1 MKADEKTNT
10 TETICTDQ
18 EQLIDTSKETSN
30 VGTSDV
36 STVARTEKSGFDEL
50 PKELNEMKIRDE
62 KSKNNNEKVFNAI
75 HLSLLSQVQCLFW

>member
-36 STVARTEKSGFDEL
+36 STVARTEKSGFEEL

-62 KSKNNNEKVFNAI
+62 KSKNNSEKVFNANR
-75 HLSLLSQVQCLFW
+75 LSLLS